1 MRPTGTRCSST
12 KRTNAS
18 RWCCSHN
25 RAQPEAENGHGL
37 VTGPTGTRQD
47 CDAFSKLRRRGK
59 RRTRVCRLTGR
70 RTPMLRV
77 VLVTAAL
84 TTALAAPALAQSR
97 DRGFGRSADA
107 WCNDGSSGD
116 RASHCEV
123 RDATIAGNNPLDID
137 AGRNGGIR
145 VRGSDR
151 SDVLVRAKIV
161 GYADTEADARR
172 VVSGVRVDTAGG
184 RVRAGAPASD

>member
-1 MRPTGTRCSST
+1 MT
-12 KRTNAS
+12 
-18 RWCCSHN
+18 
-25 RAQPEAENGHGL
+25 
-37 VTGPTGTRQD
+37 
-47 CDAFSKLRRRGK
+47 RRGK
-59 RRTRVCRLTGR
+59 RRTAVRRLTCR

-107 WCNDGSSGD
+107 WCSDGSSGD

-137 AGRNGGIR
+137 AGRNGGDPGAR
-145 VRGSDR
+145 VG
-151 SDVLVRAKIV
+151 
-161 GYADTEADARR
+161 RR
-172 VVSGVRVDTAGG
+172 
-184 RVRAGAPASD
+184 